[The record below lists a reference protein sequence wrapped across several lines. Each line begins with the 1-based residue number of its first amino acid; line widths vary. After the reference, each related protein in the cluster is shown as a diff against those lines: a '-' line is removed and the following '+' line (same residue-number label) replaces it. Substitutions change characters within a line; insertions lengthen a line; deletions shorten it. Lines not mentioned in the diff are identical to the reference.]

1 MITIYQIKA
10 SKVSSVY
17 HICSEKV
24 CDLLCTSS
32 THFEVKSKSTSRCC
46 FISFNYIYNI
56 WKKLKV
62 MRKLVKLK
70 AKWRSLEMHQNDG
83 VWVVLSLSQSPL
95 LSLSRVRPARYVA
108 TGNESTHLGV
118 AAIFQ
123 SYLCSLF
130 RWLNFFIKHALGA
143 VGWGRRRVKYRLP
156 VPVRLQYSSSSASL
170 LLYGRPHCGAV
181 GGPRCTFAASRFP
194 SHLV

>member
-1 MITIYQIKA
+1 MITTYQMKA
-10 SKVSSVY
+10 SKVLSVY

-24 CDLLCTSS
+24 CDLLCTSL

-46 FISFNYIYNI
+46 FISFNYNTS
-56 WKKLKV
+56 KTLKV

-70 AKWRSLEMHQNDG
+70 AKWRSLEMHHNDG

-108 TGNESTHLGV
+108 ALSAAGNESTHLGV

-143 VGWGRRRVKYRLP
+143 VGWGRGRVKYRLP
-156 VPVRLQYSSSSASL
+156 VPVRLQVAPVL
-170 LLYGRPHCGAV
+170 QFQR
-181 GGPRCTFAASRFP
+181 
-194 SHLV
+194 

>member
-10 SKVSSVY
+10 SKVLSVY
-17 HICSEKV
+17 HNSSEKV
-24 CDLLCTSS
+24 CDVLCTSS
-32 THFEVKSKSTSRCC
+32 THFEVKTSRCC
-46 FISFNYIYNI
+46 FISFNYNI
-56 WKKLKV
+56 SKKLKV
-62 MRKLVKLK
+62 MRKLVKMK
-70 AKWRSLEMHQNDG
+70 YNVVVAKWRSLEMHHNDG

-108 TGNESTHLGV
+108 ALSAAGNESTHLGV

-143 VGWGRRRVKYRLP
+143 VGWGRGRVKYRLP
-156 VPVRLQYSSSSASL
+156 VPVRLQVAPVL
-170 LLYGRPHCGAV
+170 QFQR
-181 GGPRCTFAASRFP
+181 
-194 SHLV
+194 

>member
-1 MITIYQIKA
+1 
-10 SKVSSVY
+10 
-17 HICSEKV
+17 
-24 CDLLCTSS
+24 
-32 THFEVKSKSTSRCC
+32 
-46 FISFNYIYNI
+46 
-56 WKKLKV
+56 

-70 AKWRSLEMHQNDG
+70 YNVVVAKRRSLEMHHNDG

-108 TGNESTHLGV
+108 ALSAAGNESTHLGV

-143 VGWGRRRVKYRLP
+143 VGWGRGRVKYRLP
-156 VPVRLQYSSSSASL
+156 VPVRLQVAPVQQYSSSSASL
-170 LLYGRPHCGAV
+170 LLYVRPRFGAV
-181 GGPRCTFAASRFP
+181 GGPRRTFAATRFP